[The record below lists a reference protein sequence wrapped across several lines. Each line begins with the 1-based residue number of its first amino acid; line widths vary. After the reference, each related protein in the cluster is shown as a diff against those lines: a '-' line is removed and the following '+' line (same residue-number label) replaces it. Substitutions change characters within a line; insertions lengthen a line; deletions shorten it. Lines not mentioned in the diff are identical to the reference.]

1 MTGLGLI
8 GTGAAFVN
16 YQHEKLAYD
25 TLVEK
30 KAGLSSAIASYN
42 PVQKYVDEQKAA
54 DDAAYRKQLT
64 DEQIKELDRKDNN
77 YPDGLKWSVMLRIG
91 NLVGKLFRA
100 QPTLTMTN
108 TSNTPI
114 FIVDVEVAC
123 KLLDL
128 PVLLYSF
135 SKNPEPKP
143 TAIHVGK
150 WIKAGETMS
159 IDLPKGIS
167 SSAEKQGQLR
177 DIICQQA
184 GKRLITSCPKMNVE
198 GNYCRADVRIVWNT
212 EEPNYQGLKATG
224 KSAHDYYQEYL
235 DTCKSGYTVG
245 VPAVLR
251 YCGEAYL

>member
-16 YQHEKLAYD
+16 YQHAKSQYD
-25 TLVEK
+25 TLAEK
-30 KAGLSSAIASYN
+30 KAGLSSAIAAYN
-42 PVQKYVDEQKAA
+42 PVQKYLDEQA
-54 DDAAYRKQLT
+54 AAYQQQVL
-64 DEQIKELDRKDNN
+64 DEQIKELDRKANV
-77 YPDGLKWSVMLRIG
+77 YPEGLKWSVVLRVG

-108 TSNTPI
+108 TGNTPI
-114 FIVDVEVAC
+114 FIVDVNVEC

-135 SKNPEPKP
+135 GKNPEQKP
-143 TAIHVGK
+143 TVLHVGK
-150 WIKAGETMS
+150 WIHAGETMS
-159 IDLPKGIS
+159 IDFPKGIS

-184 GKRLITSCPKMNVE
+184 GKKLITSCPKMNVE
-198 GNYCRADVRIVWNT
+198 GDYCRADVRIVWNT
-212 EEPNYQGLKATG
+212 EEPNYEGQKASG
-224 KSAHDYYQEYL
+224 ESAHDYYQRYL
-235 DTCKSGYTVG
+235 ETCKSGYTVG
-245 VPAVLR
+245 APAVLR